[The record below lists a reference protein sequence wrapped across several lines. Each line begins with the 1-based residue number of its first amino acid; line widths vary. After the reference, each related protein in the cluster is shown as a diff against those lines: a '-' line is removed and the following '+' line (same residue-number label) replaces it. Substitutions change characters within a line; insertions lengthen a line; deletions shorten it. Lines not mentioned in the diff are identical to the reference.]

1 MKLVSLV
8 FNLNTYLTAG
18 IAAVAIAGDHLV
30 TLCGAPFLKA
40 LSDNL
45 THAVIGGLS
54 WSICY
59 FNRQKSLAET
69 RYGFIEILSCTV
81 LSSLIDLDHFL
92 SAKSL
97 SLKDATA
104 LNHRPIF
111 HCSTFAL
118 IIYVFL
124 TLLSFI
130 CESLVVGWSALIV
143 FTAFATHHI
152 RDAHR
157 RGLWFYPYGSTAP
170 ISYTLYIVIT
180 CLLPYIVMVMERMFR
195 VPQKRDVNDYLY
207 AI

>member
-1 MKLVSLV
+1 MKLVCLV
-8 FNLNTYLTAG
+8 FNWNTYLTAG
-18 IAAVAIAGDHLV
+18 IAAVAIAGDYLV
-30 TLCGAPFLKA
+30 TLCAAPFLKA

-69 RYGFIEILSCTV
+69 RHGFIEILSCTL
-81 LSSLIDLDHFL
+81 LSSFIDLDHFL

-104 LNHRPIF
+104 LSRRPIF

-118 IIYVFL
+118 IIFIFL
-124 TLLSFI
+124 TLMSFM
-130 CESLVVGWSALIV
+130 CESAVIGRSALII

-157 RGLWFYPYGSTAP
+157 RGLWFYPYGSSAP
-170 ISYTLYIVIT
+170 ISYNLYIVIT
-180 CLLPYIVMVMERMFR
+180 CLLPYGVMVMERMFR
-195 VPQKRDVNDYLY
+195 ISQKSGVDDYSY
-207 AI
+207 VI